1 MLSHILSHLILTTT
15 LFVHFCELFS
25 EYSLTNDLSCSLP
38 GARNIME
45 NKKDKVIA
53 LMELM
58 FQ

>member
-1 MLSHILSHLILTTT
+1 MLSHILSHSILMTT

-25 EYSLTNDLSCSLP
+25 ESSLTNDLSYSLP
-38 GARNIME
+38 GGRNIME

-58 FQ
+58 F